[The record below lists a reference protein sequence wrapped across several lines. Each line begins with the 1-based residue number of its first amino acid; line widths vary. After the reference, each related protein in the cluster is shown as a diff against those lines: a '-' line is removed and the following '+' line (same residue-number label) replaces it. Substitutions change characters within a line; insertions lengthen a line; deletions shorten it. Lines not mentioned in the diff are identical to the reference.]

1 MAMRSIRRY
10 RTLTRPPRGD
20 SGFTLV
26 EVLVALVVLAIG
38 LLGIAMMQTTA
49 LTANQ
54 GGYLRSQAVL
64 QVQDIVERMRAN
76 AQGVGEGLYNDIPDT
91 IPTDPGTCSPC
102 TPAQLQARDHYEWA
116 KHNDAL
122 LPQGK
127 GKVVSADGVN
137 FDISLEWM
145 DRANQGDAALTQAER
160 EAVMKQEL
168 KITVRL

>member
-1 MAMRSIRRY
+1 MVANRHRSTISRRSH
-10 RTLTRPPRGD
+10 GEK
-20 SGFTLV
+20 GFTLV
-26 EVLVALVVLAIG
+26 EVLVALVILAIG

-76 AQGVGEGLYNDIPDT
+76 AQGVGEGLYDNIPDT
-91 IPTDPGTCSPC
+91 IPDDPGTCSPC
-102 TPAQLQARDHYEWA
+102 TSAQLQARDHYEWA
-116 KHNDAL
+116 KHNSVL

-127 GKVVSADGVN
+127 GTVVSADGVN